1 MTDPIQP
8 LIDDAPA
15 TNWEEDDY
23 SAGYLQGLI
32 DAQKATGSFALV
44 KLPEPYI
51 LDEDELSNF
60 HPGAGPEIWEGSR
73 HEYYIQGDVVVN
85 DLGRTFRAYALR
97 REAAAMLAAAHA
109 LETKENAR

>member
-1 MTDPIQP
+1 MTNPIQP

-32 DAQKATGSFALV
+32 DAQNATGSFALV
-44 KLPEPYI
+44 KLPAPYI

-60 HPGAGPEIWEGSR
+60 APGVGPELWSGAFN
-73 HEYYIQGDVVVN
+73 EYYIQGDVIVN
-85 DLGRTFRAYALR
+85 DFGNTFRPATLR

-109 LETKENAR
+109 LETKENNR

>member
-44 KLPEPYI
+44 KLPEPRI
-51 LDEDELSNF
+51 MTAPELEDLD
-60 HPGAGPEIWEGSR
+60 PGAGPELWTGSL
-73 HEYYIQGDVVVN
+73 HEWYVQGDVVVN
-85 DLGRTFRAYALR
+85 DRGWSYEPGVLR
-97 REAAAMLAAAHA
+97 REAAAMLTAAHA
-109 LETKENAR
+109 LETKENQ